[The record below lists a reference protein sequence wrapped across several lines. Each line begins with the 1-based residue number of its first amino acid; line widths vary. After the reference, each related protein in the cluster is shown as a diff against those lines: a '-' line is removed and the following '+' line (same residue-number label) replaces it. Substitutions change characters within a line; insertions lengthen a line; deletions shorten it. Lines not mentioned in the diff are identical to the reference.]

1 MDFLAQLDYRKS
13 LAGEYIASFAYPWQA
28 LAGLKHYL
36 QTRGAELDEKYTAV
50 AEGVWVHERA
60 CIAPSALIMPPCVIC
75 AGAQVRHGAFLR
87 GGVLVGEGC
96 VVGNSVELKNCV
108 LFDGAQAPHFNY
120 VGDSILG
127 YRAHMGAGAITS
139 NVRLD
144 KQNISVRGETEL
156 QTGLRKFGAIVGDRA
171 EVGCNAVLNPGT
183 IIGRRSVVMPLA
195 SVRGV
200 VEEGCKVDRKG
211 VIKRME

>member
-50 AEGVWVHERA
+50 AEGVWVHESA

-120 VGDSILG
+120 VGDRILG

-144 KQNISVRGETEL
+144 KRGVAVRGEAVW
-156 QTGLRKFGAIVGDRA
+156 QTGLKKFGALIGDGA
-171 EVGCNAVLNPGT
+171 EIGCNAVLNPGCV
-183 IIGRRSVVMPLA
+183 IGKGTLVLPLA

-200 VEEGCKVDRKG
+200 VEEGRVVKRDGSVVRK
-211 VIKRME
+211 

>member
-1 MDFLAQLDYRKS
+1 MDFHAQFDYGRS
-13 LAGEYIASFAYPWQA
+13 LAGGYIASFAFPWQA
-28 LAGLKHYL
+28 LTGLNGFLYAL
-36 QTRGAELDEKYTAV
+36 GATLNREYVAV
-50 AEGVWVHERA
+50 KEGVWVHESA
-60 CIAPSALIMPPCVIC
+60 VVAPSALLLPPCVIC

-87 GGVLVGEGC
+87 GGVSVGRNC
-96 VVGNSVELKNCV
+96 VAGNSVELKNCV
-108 LFDGAQAPHFNY
+108 LFDGAQVPHFNY

-127 YRAHMGAGAITS
+127 YRAHLGAGAITS

-211 VIKRME
+211 VVKRME